1 MTTVKISRTIA
12 AMPAMI
18 LAVIVTGVVAITDS
32 YRGDC
37 GSCNVI
43 LIAIAVD
50 DDVGLTALV
59 IVPLLAPSLRKS
71 MLSRTF
77 SLPPLNKQTWLAHGK
92 SDLQPQPSA
101 INKIQ
106 QMSCAGGKSC
116 ASGRSPPASR
126 KDMCSFGAALS
137 KQELHQSAAFSIAA
151 LTSVLR
157 RSSQMP

>member
-77 SLPPLNKQTWLAHGK
+77 SLSPLNKQTWLAHG
-92 SDLQPQPSA
+92 
-101 INKIQ
+101 
-106 QMSCAGGKSC
+106 
-116 ASGRSPPASR
+116 
-126 KDMCSFGAALS
+126 
-137 KQELHQSAAFSIAA
+137 
-151 LTSVLR
+151 
-157 RSSQMP
+157 